1 MNISQQLSAHSRE
14 RESVTN
20 KMACHTKVLNIS
32 SNRRIKR
39 RQAIGRVEHCV
50 SAWVEFGFSIRDLSL
65 AESIAKRN
73 EQATMR
79 EPLEWAECPGLI
91 YRADERNQAQTR
103 QGYELV
109 KAANQFAEMQ
119 A

>member
-1 MNISQQLSAHSRE
+1 MASNQRIFNESR
-14 RESVTN
+14 RWF
-20 KMACHTKVLNIS
+20 
-32 SNRRIKR
+32 IKR
-39 RQAIGRVEHCV
+39 SQAIGRVEHCV
-50 SAWVEFGFSIRDLSL
+50 SAWVEFGVSIRDLSL
-65 AESIAKRN
+65 AESNAKRS

>member
-1 MNISQQLSAHSRE
+1 MAGFNQE
-14 RESVTN
+14 R
-20 KMACHTKVLNIS
+20 MASHTRILNLT
-32 SNRRIKR
+32 RGWYLKHK
-39 RQAIGRVEHCV
+39 QALRAVENCAA
-50 SAWVEFGFSIRDLSL
+50 AWVEFGVSIRDLSL
-65 AESIAKRN
+65 PESIAKRS

-109 KAANQFAEMQ
+109 RAANQFAEMQ

>member
-1 MNISQQLSAHSRE
+1 MASNQRIFNRLGAGLSSAASHR
-14 RESVTN
+14 
-20 KMACHTKVLNIS
+20 A
-32 SNRRIKR
+32 
-39 RQAIGRVEHCV
+39 VEHCV
-50 SAWVEFGFSIRDLSL
+50 SAWVEFGVSIRDLSL
-65 AESIAKRN
+65 AESIAKRS